1 METRAGRLVRAMLL
15 AAGTQ
20 ACAQSPAAAQG
31 GEWPTLSGLG
41 VEYLSPSGAFQVS
54 LSGQLDL
61 ESLLVAED
69 RWGGLVGGS
78 GADSVPADW
87 VSACADCHRAEA
99 VPKHGRG
106 GHVSAHRLRVF
117 ADIFLGDHVY
127 SLVEVR
133 SDRGPAP
140 SNGRVQVGLE
150 QAYLRLVG
158 GGGTVGVEVGRF
170 ASPFGAYAPRHLSGG
185 DPFLRPPLP
194 YDYRTIMSYTHA
206 PPDAAALVSWKN
218 WPELFR
224 APGAPPVWDVPYQW
238 GGMLFGRLGPVDLRL
253 AAIDGAPSSAPG
265 AWSFDWDRLRRPSWV
280 VGARTEL
287 SPALEIGASYNRGPW
302 MEDVAVGTV
311 ALPPGA
317 PPGSA
322 PRPFRDFDQ
331 EMASLDFTYA
341 RGSWMAR
348 GEAILDIWEVPNL
361 TERPKELL
369 YTLEVQTD
377 LTAGLFAATRFGLVD
392 FRPVSPGSGTP
403 PVDWDHD
410 VHRIEGALGYRL
422 VRNGGVLVSAYRQRA
437 GEGGDTTLAG
447 VRLWWAF

>member
-206 PPDAAALVSWKN
+206 PPDAAALVSW
-218 WPELFR
+218 EEVREGRFR
-224 APGAPPVWDVPYQW
+224 RDLYY
-238 GGMLFGRLGPVDLRL
+238 RLNVFPLTLPTLRERREDIPQIVSHLVQRL
-253 AAIDGAPSSAPG
+253 ARALGKPIDVVPPQVMELLESHDWPGNIRELENVLQRAIILSSSTTLTLRD
-265 AWSFDWDRLRRPSWV
+265 AWMPASQAAEPCGGSTLAEMERRHI
-280 VGARTEL
+280 A
-287 SPALEIGASYNRGPW
+287 N
-302 MEDVAVGTV
+302 
-311 ALPPGA
+311 
-317 PPGSA
+317 
-322 PRPFRDFDQ
+322 
-331 EMASLDFTYA
+331 
-341 RGSWMAR
+341 
-348 GEAILDIWEVPNL
+348 ILD
-361 TERPKELL
+361 
-369 YTLEVQTD
+369 
-377 LTAGLFAATRFGLVD
+377 AAQ
-392 FRPVSPGSGTP
+392 
-403 PVDWDHD
+403 W
-410 VHRIEGALGYRL
+410 RIEGRGGAAQVLGL
-422 VRNGGVLVSAYRQRA
+422 KPS
-437 GEGGDTTLAG
+437 TLRSRMVKLGIA
-447 VRLWWAF
+447 RPR